1 MVLMKRFAK
10 VFLSVAVCF
19 TLCSPAS
26 AKDKP
31 ADTWISK
38 TAQKACVNYGN
49 EYCICPELLMAII
62 ETESSGDPKAKNG
75 TCTGLMQVSSRWH
88 ADRMKRLGVKSLY
101 DERGNVH
108 VGTDYMSELI
118 LEHGDVATALMIYH
132 GESDALSK
140 ADCGIISGYASK
152 ILRRSA
158 ELERLH
164 GK

>member
-1 MVLMKRFAK
+1 MKMILK
-10 VFLSVAVCF
+10 VFLPIIMSVA
-19 TLCSPAS
+19 LCSPAA
-26 AKDKP
+26 AKDTS

-38 TAQKACVNYGN
+38 TAQKACVDYGN

-108 VGTDYMSELI
+108 VGTDYLVELI
-118 LEHGDVATALMIYH
+118 KKHGDVATALMVYH

-140 ADCGIISGYASK
+140 SEQGIISAYASK
-152 ILRRSA
+152 ILERSA

>member
-19 TLCSPAS
+19 ILCSPAS

-38 TAQKACVNYGN
+38 TAQKACVDYGN

-88 ADRMKRLGVKSLY
+88 ADRMKRLGIKSLY
-101 DERGNVH
+101 DENDNVH
-108 VGTDYMSELI
+108 VGTDYLAELI
-118 LEHGDVATALMIYH
+118 KEHGDVATALMLYH

-140 ADCGIISGYASK
+140 ADRGIISGYASK

-158 ELERLH
+158 ALERLH

>member
-1 MVLMKRFAK
+1 MRKAFMILIMLFITCTA
-10 VFLSVAVCF
+10 
-19 TLCSPAS
+19 LCITAN

-31 ADTWISK
+31 SDTWISK
-38 TAQKACVNYGN
+38 TAQKACIDYGK

-62 ETESSGDPKAKNG
+62 ETESSGDPRAKNG

-88 ADRMKRLGVKSLY
+88 ADRTKRLGVNSLY

-108 VGTDYMSELI
+108 VGTDYLAELI
-118 LEHGDVATALMIYH
+118 KKHGDVATALMVYH

-140 ADCGIISGYASK
+140 ADKGVISDYASK
-152 ILRRSA
+152 ILKRSA

>member
-1 MVLMKRFAK
+1 MKCLFKA
-10 VFLSVAVCF
+10 FLPIM
-19 TLCSPAS
+19 LCAILCNPVI
-26 AKDKP
+26 AKDKH

-38 TAQKACVNYGN
+38 SAQDACVDYGK

-88 ADRMKRLGVKSLY
+88 ADRMKRLGIKNLY

-108 VGTDYMSELI
+108 VGTDYLAELI
-118 LEHGDVATALMIYH
+118 KEYGDVATALMVYH

-140 ADCGIISGYASK
+140 ADRGIISVYASK
-152 ILRRSA
+152 ILERSA

>member
-1 MVLMKRFAK
+1 MKRFAK

-19 TLCSPAS
+19 ALCSTTS
-26 AKDKP
+26 AKDKHT
-31 ADTWISK
+31 DTWISN
-38 TAQKACVNYGN
+38 TAQKACIDYGN

-140 ADCGIISGYASK
+140 ADRGIISGYASK

>member
-1 MVLMKRFAK
+1 MKMILK
-10 VFLSVAVCF
+10 VFLPIIMSVA
-19 TLCSPAS
+19 LCGNVA
-26 AKDKP
+26 AKDRP
-31 ADTWISK
+31 TDTWISK
-38 TAQKACVNYGN
+38 TAQKACVDYGN

-75 TCTGLMQVSSRWH
+75 TWTGLMQVSSRWH

-108 VGTDYMSELI
+108 VGTDYLAELI
-118 LEHGDVATALMIYH
+118 KEHGDVATALMVYH

-140 ADCGIISGYASK
+140 ADKGIVSAYASK
-152 ILRRSA
+152 ILERSA

>member
-1 MVLMKRFAK
+1 MRKALR
-10 VFLSVAVCF
+10 VFLPIIMSVA
-19 TLCSPAS
+19 LCSPAA
-26 AKDKP
+26 AKDKS
-31 ADTWISK
+31 AGTWISK
-38 TAQKACVNYGN
+38 TAQKACVDYGN
-49 EYCICPELLMAII
+49 EYFICPELLMAII

-108 VGTDYMSELI
+108 VGTDYLVELI
-118 LEHGDVATALMIYH
+118 KKHGDVATALMVYH

-140 ADCGIISGYASK
+140 ADVGIISDYASK
-152 ILRRSA
+152 ILERST

>member
-1 MVLMKRFAK
+1 MRKALR
-10 VFLSVAVCF
+10 VFLPIIMSAV
-19 TLCSPAS
+19 LCSPTA

-38 TAQKACVNYGN
+38 TAQKACVDYGN
-49 EYCICPELLMAII
+49 EYCICPELLMAVI
-62 ETESSGDPKAKNG
+62 ETESSGQPKAKNG

-101 DERGNVH
+101 DERGNIH
-108 VGTDYMSELI
+108 VGTDYLVELI
-118 LEHGDVATALMIYH
+118 KEHGDVATALMVYH

-140 ADCGIISGYASK
+140 ADSGIISAYASK
-152 ILRRSA
+152 ILERSA

>member
-1 MVLMKRFAK
+1 MKRFFK
-10 VFLSVAVCF
+10 VFLPITVCIV
-19 TLCSPAS
+19 LCNPVL

-38 TAQKACVNYGN
+38 TAQRACVDYGN
-49 EYCICPELLMAII
+49 EYGICPELPMSII
-62 ETESSGDPKAKNG
+62 ESESSGDPKAKNG
-75 TCTGLMQVSSRWH
+75 TCIGLMQVSSRWH

-108 VGTDYMSELI
+108 VGIDYLAELI
-118 LEHGDVATALMIYH
+118 KKHGDVATALMVYH

-140 ADCGIISGYASK
+140 ADRGIISDYASK
-152 ILRRSA
+152 ILKRSA

>member
-1 MVLMKRFAK
+1 MKKAFMIFSMLFITCIA
-10 VFLSVAVCF
+10 
-19 TLCSPAS
+19 LCITAS
-26 AKDKP
+26 AKDKSE
-31 ADTWISK
+31 DTWISK
-38 TAQKACVNYGN
+38 TAQRACIDYGN

-88 ADRMKRLGVKSLY
+88 ADRMKRLGVNSLY

-108 VGTDYMSELI
+108 VGTDYLAELI
-118 LEHGDVATALMIYH
+118 GEYGDVATALMVYH

-140 ADCGIISGYASK
+140 ADRGIISDYASK
-152 ILRRSA
+152 TLERSA

>member
-1 MVLMKRFAK
+1 MRKALR
-10 VFLSVAVCF
+10 VFLPIIMSVA
-19 TLCSPAS
+19 LCGNVA

-38 TAQKACVNYGN
+38 TAQKACIDYGK
-49 EYCICPELLMAII
+49 EYCICPELLMAVI
-62 ETESSGDPKAKNG
+62 ETESSGDPQAKNG

-88 ADRMKRLGVKSLY
+88 ADRIKRLGVKSLY
-101 DERGNVH
+101 DERGNIH
-108 VGTDYMSELI
+108 VGTDYLVELI
-118 LEHGDVATALMIYH
+118 KKHGDVATALMVYH

-140 ADCGIISGYASK
+140 ADRGIISDYASK
-152 ILRRSA
+152 ILERSA

>member
-1 MVLMKRFAK
+1 MKRFAK

-19 TLCSPAS
+19 ILCSPAS
-26 AKDKP
+26 AKDNP

-38 TAQKACVNYGN
+38 TAQKACVDYGN

-88 ADRMKRLGVKSLY
+88 ADRMKRLGIKSLY
-101 DERGNVH
+101 DENDNVH
-108 VGTDYMSELI
+108 VGADYLAELI
-118 LEHGDVATALMIYH
+118 KEHGDVATALMLYH

-140 ADCGIISGYASK
+140 ADRGIISGYASK

-158 ELERLH
+158 ALERLH

>member
-1 MVLMKRFAK
+1 MRKALRVLLPIIM
-10 VFLSVAVCF
+10 SVA
-19 TLCSPAS
+19 LCGPAA
-26 AKDKP
+26 AKDKHT
-31 ADTWISK
+31 DTWISN
-38 TAQKACVNYGN
+38 TAQRACIDYGN

-88 ADRMKRLGVKSLY
+88 ADRMKRLGIKSLY
-101 DERGNVH
+101 DENDNVH
-108 VGTDYMSELI
+108 VGTDYLAELI
-118 LEHGDVATALMIYH
+118 NEHGDVATALMLYH

-140 ADCGIISGYASK
+140 ADRGIISGYASK

>member
-1 MVLMKRFAK
+1 MKRFFKA
-10 VFLSVAVCF
+10 FLPITMCVV
-19 TLCSPAS
+19 LCNPIL

-31 ADTWISK
+31 AYTWISK
-38 TAQKACVNYGN
+38 TAQRACVDYGN

-62 ETESSGDPKAKNG
+62 ETESSGDPNAKNG

-88 ADRMKRLGVKSLY
+88 VDRMKRLGVKSLY
-101 DERGNVH
+101 DGCGNVH
-108 VGTDYMSELI
+108 VGTDYLAELI
-118 LEHGDVATALMIYH
+118 GEYGDVATALMVYH

-140 ADCGIISGYASK
+140 ADRGIISDYASK
-152 ILRRSA
+152 ILERSA